1 MKKVTISSVP
11 GYDEWRKASRECL
24 AQHIP
29 PENVTWQISQSNQ
42 DDLFA
47 VTDSANAIGESQTN
61 FRIPRSVLTLLKY
74 ALCHQAPDRFAL
86 CYRVLWRVVFENRNL
101 IHLKT
106 DEDVLRLNVLAKAV
120 KRDAYKISAF

>member
-24 AQHIP
+24 AQHTP
-29 PENVTWQISQSNQ
+29 PENVTWQTSQSNQ

-61 FRIPRSVLTLLKY
+61 YRIPRSVLTLLKY
-74 ALCHQAPDRFAL
+74 ALCHQATDRFAL
-86 CYRVLWRVVFENRNL
+86 CYRVLWRVGFIYFVFIYFVFQC
-101 IHLKT
+101 IH
-106 DEDVLRLNVLAKAV
+106 
-120 KRDAYKISAF
+120 